1 MPGLLMRGID
11 ELITNNLLV
20 HAILAELL
28 YQLNLPY
35 FKELCMSRIMPDIF
49 KELSFVEIAVQDAKH
64 EPVITERAWLVVKD
78 FILDQLKA
86 INTELDQKSS
96 PDYKQALRG
105 MMNAFLR
112 AHGCNERVDCA
123 KYPEYEQALLA
134 ITAQPETS
142 KPKAKTHEEMWA
154 HLKSLPTP
162 SAETLLS
169 GGMMMYYVDACY
181 DFMCKD

>member
-1 MPGLLMRGID
+1 
-11 ELITNNLLV
+11 
-20 HAILAELL
+20 
-28 YQLNLPY
+28 
-35 FKELCMSRIMPDIF
+35 MSRIMPDIF
-49 KELSFVEIAVQDAKH
+49 KELSLVEIAVQDAKQ
-64 EPVITERAWLVVKD
+64 EPVITKRAWLVVKD

-112 AHGCNERVDCA
+112 AHGCNERIDCA

-134 ITAQPETS
+134 IVEQPKESPNQQTETG
-142 KPKAKTHEEMWA
+142 TREEMWK

-162 SAETLLS
+162 TVDVLLS
-169 GGMMMYYVDACY
+169 GGMMMYYVNACY
-181 DFMCKD
+181 DYMCQNFKPESKE